1 MAAAAAAAT
10 RGGGGGRK
18 PGFAA
23 AASAGVGRKSW
34 SRLSRR
40 CQSRRSLPA
49 QGPRQ
54 CPFLSPIVNITG
66 RLSPWHRLNRTS
78 WLAEPASDASP
89 LETSNGKRDFIGR
102 RAPSL
107 PGQHVRL
114 RAGRGLAAR
123 GGGETGGCEGTGP
136 SIGRGAGDPDATV
149 SSGDRAAVS
158 ARAPE
163 VGVLRRLLGLRR
175 ARRARPRLELPP
187 GGTLWTAS
195 VFTRVSE
202 GHRAAVL
209 VPHGSARKPHSARNP
224 RPPEP
229 CVNAA
234 MEAGRK
240 IPQWLSFAQL
250 VGGLATGWTLTW
262 SPQKPVLNISS
273 LMPLPGSAG
282 ARAPGV
288 NADGN
293 SAVSHSEYP
302 HSPFQDSEIPS
313 PQLDRF

>member
-1 MAAAAAAAT
+1 M
-10 RGGGGGRK
+10 
-18 PGFAA
+18 
-23 AASAGVGRKSW
+23 
-34 SRLSRR
+34 
-40 CQSRRSLPA
+40 
-49 QGPRQ
+49 
-54 CPFLSPIVNITG
+54 
-66 RLSPWHRLNRTS
+66 
-78 WLAEPASDASP
+78 
-89 LETSNGKRDFIGR
+89 
-102 RAPSL
+102 
-107 PGQHVRL
+107 
-114 RAGRGLAAR
+114 
-123 GGGETGGCEGTGP
+123 
-136 SIGRGAGDPDATV
+136 